1 MHDLVIRNALL
12 LDGLGSAPVHGD
24 LAMHEGRI
32 AAIGRD
38 LGAARETLDADGLA
52 LMPGII
58 DNHTHYDAQLTWD
71 RAASPSPALG
81 VTTAIIGN
89 CGFTIAPCRVRDRER
104 TMRNL
109 TQVEGMALDVLR
121 AGIRWE
127 FETIPEYFSM
137 LERHGS
143 ALNIAGFVGHSSVR
157 TYVMGDD
164 APRRAANDA
173 EIEAMRQ
180 IVLEGL
186 RAGAIGFATSTSPA
200 HNGEGGI
207 PMPSRLADEKEMR
220 ALVGCLKEGGRGVF
234 MLTKGS
240 QTSMPFLEELAADC
254 GRPVLVA
261 ALLHDITNPRVV
273 FDALEAI
280 SAARRRGR
288 RMAGA
293 MSCCPLTMDFT
304 LQSPYLLEGLAAWK
318 PAMALGGDAYRAKLA
333 EPAFR
338 AAVRAEI
345 ASPATFRVFNGEWD
359 KMQVVETARPE
370 HARYEQQSLAALAA
384 QAGTDPLSFML
395 DLALDENLD
404 TVFTALLLN
413 SDEEAV
419 SRMLRHPAS
428 LVSLSD
434 AGAHLTF
441 FNDAG
446 FGLHLLGH
454 WVREKAALTLAE
466 AARKLTGDVAALFG
480 IRERG
485 VLKAGH
491 RADLLLFDPA
501 RVHRGPKQRVRD
513 LPANGARLTTPAL
526 GVHGVWV
533 NGVRIADAHGMRVLS
548 QMPGELLRNFA
559 A

>member
-1 MHDLVIRNALL
+1 
-12 LDGLGSAPVHGD
+12 
-24 LAMHEGRI
+24 
-32 AAIGRD
+32 
-38 LGAARETLDADGLA
+38 
-52 LMPGII
+52 
-58 DNHTHYDAQLTWD
+58 
-71 RAASPSPALG
+71 
-81 VTTAIIGN
+81 
-89 CGFTIAPCRVRDRER
+89 
-104 TMRNL
+104 
-109 TQVEGMALDVLR
+109 
-121 AGIRWE
+121 
-127 FETIPEYFSM
+127 
-137 LERHGS
+137 
-143 ALNIAGFVGHSSVR
+143 
-157 TYVMGDD
+157 
-164 APRRAANDA
+164 
-173 EIEAMRQ
+173 
-180 IVLEGL
+180 
-186 RAGAIGFATSTSPA
+186 
-200 HNGEGGI
+200 
-207 PMPSRLADEKEMR
+207 MPSRLADEKEMR
-220 ALVGCLKEGGRGVF
+220 ALVGCLKEAGRGVF

-254 GRPVLVA
+254 GRPVVVA
-261 ALLHDITNPRVV
+261 ALLHDSTNPRVV

-280 SAARRRGR
+280 SAARARGR

-304 LQSPYLLEGLAAWK
+304 LHSPYLLEGLAAWK

-370 HARYEQQSLAALAA
+370 HARYEHQSLAALAA
-384 QAGTDPLSFML
+384 EARTDALSFML
-395 DLALDENLD
+395 DLALAENLD

-419 SRMLRHPAS
+419 ARMLHHPAS

-454 WVREKAALTLAE
+454 WVREKAALTLAD

-491 RADLLLFDPA
+491 RADLLLFDPT

-513 LPANGARLTTPAL
+513 LPANGARLTTPAV

-533 NGVRIADAHGMRVLS
+533 NGVRIADANGMRALS
-548 QMPGELLRNFA
+548 KMPGELLRNFA

>member
-12 LDGLGSAPVHGD
+12 LDGRGSTPVHGD
-24 LAMHEGRI
+24 LAVKDGRV
-32 AAIGRD
+32 AAIGHD
-38 LGAARETLDADGLA
+38 PGAARETLDADGLA

-71 RAASPSPALG
+71 PAVAPSPALG

-89 CGFTIAPCRVRDRER
+89 CGFTIAPCRAGDRER
-104 TMRNL
+104 IMRNL

-127 FETIPEYFSM
+127 FETIPQYFDM
-137 LERHGS
+137 LERRGS
-143 ALNIAGFVGHSSVR
+143 ALNVAGFVGHSSVR
-157 TYVMGDD
+157 TYVMGED
-164 APRRAANDA
+164 AARRAATAA
-173 EIEAMRQ
+173 EIEAMRA
-180 IVLEGL
+180 IVLDGM

-207 PMPSRLADEKEMR
+207 PMPSRLADETEMR
-220 ALVGCLKEGGRGVF
+220 TLVGCLKDAGCGVF

-240 QTSMPFLEELAADC
+240 QTSMPFLEQLAADS
-254 GRPVLVA
+254 GRPVVVA
-261 ALLHDITNPRVV
+261 ALLHDSTNPRVV

-280 SAARRRGR
+280 SAARGRGR

-293 MSCCPLTMDFT
+293 VSCCPLTMDFT
-304 LQSPYLLEGLAAWK
+304 LRSPYLLEGLAAWK

-338 AAVRAEI
+338 SAVRAEV
-345 ASPATFRVFNGEWD
+345 AAPATFRVFNGEWD
-359 KMQVVETARPE
+359 KVHVVETARPE
-370 HARYEQQSLAALAA
+370 HARHEHQSVGALAA
-384 QAGTDPLSFML
+384 RAGTDPLSFML
-395 DLALDENLD
+395 DLALAEDLD

-413 SDEEAV
+413 SDEDAV
-419 SRMLRHPAS
+419 ARMLRHPSS

-454 WVREKAALTLAE
+454 WVRERKALTLAE

-480 IRERG
+480 IQQRG
-485 VLKAGH
+485 VLETGY

-501 RVHRGPKQRVRD
+501 QVNRGPKARVRD
-513 LPANGARLTTPAL
+513 LPAQGARLTTPAI
-526 GVHGVWV
+526 GVQGVWV
-533 NGVRIADAHGMRVLS
+533 NGVRIADEHGMQVPTDL
-548 QMPGELLRNFA
+548 PGEFLRRFA

>member
-104 TMRNL
+104 IMRNL

-121 AGIRWE
+121 AGIRWD

-164 APRRAANDA
+164 APRRAASDA

-261 ALLHDITNPRVV
+261 ALLHDSTNPRVV

-280 SAARRRGR
+280 SAARTRGR

-485 VLKAGH
+485 VLRAGH

-548 QMPGELLRNFA
+548 KMPGELLRNFA